1 MAGGLVLV
9 VAVCRWSVVV
19 VGLGRMGP
27 LVGWTDM
34 RVVAPAST
42 AVTPVIGMID
52 AVAMLAIATGMI
64 VVAVVELSMHGHE
77 TRGLGLIWKGVVKLV
92 PKVQVGRGSR
102 LLGPDHLAACMV
114 GRKEGRALTRA
125 ETTVFMER
133 YE

>member
-1 MAGGLVLV
+1 
-9 VAVCRWSVVV
+9 
-19 VGLGRMGP
+19 MGP